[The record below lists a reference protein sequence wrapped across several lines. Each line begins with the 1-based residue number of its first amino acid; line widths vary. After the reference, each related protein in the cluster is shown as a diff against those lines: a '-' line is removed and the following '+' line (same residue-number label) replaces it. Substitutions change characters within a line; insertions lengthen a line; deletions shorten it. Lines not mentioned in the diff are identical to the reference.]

1 MIDTTTSRDLAKK
14 IEWIGLRNL
23 SYSEKERV
31 GRDLVDVC
39 CYLPRLLALAL
50 WSYFGRRPPEYMVT
64 RGSESSLQTYRERE
78 KTKSYI
84 RELMADYREED

>member
-1 MIDTTTSRDLAKK
+1 MTDTTTSRDLAKK

-23 SYSEKERV
+23 SHYEKERV
-31 GRDLVDVC
+31 RNELVEVS

-50 WSYFGRRPPEYMVT
+50 WSFYGQRPPEYMVT

-78 KTKSYI
+78 KTKTYI

>member
-23 SYSEKERV
+23 SHSEKERV
-31 GRDLVDVC
+31 REDLLGVS
-39 CYLPRLLALAL
+39 CYLPRLIALAL
-50 WSYFGRRPPEYMVT
+50 WSFYGQRPPEYMVT

-78 KTKSYI
+78 RTKMYI
-84 RELMADYREED
+84 SELMSDYKEED